1 MLSWHAAATEHV
13 EATTRAEAT
22 ARVEAK
28 LVQWW
33 CSCCEATAA
42 SDHAATAVS
51 DRAATAVSER
61 AATAVSDRAATVAAP
76 FEAIGAGLEATWAV
90 QTCGFEETTLA
101 FGCC

>member
-51 DRAATAVSER
+51 DRAAT
-61 AATAVSDRAATVAAP
+61 VAAP

>member
-51 DRAATAVSER
+51 DRAATAVS
-61 AATAVSDRAATVAAP
+61 DRAATVAAP